1 MTVGWVKHAGVML
14 WHCPSCDPENAGIKL
29 TVELKRPSDL
39 KAVEIQCKKCA
50 KRYRWESQGRWG
62 VVGPWG

>member
-1 MTVGWVKHAGVML
+1 MEWRCGG
-14 WHCPSCDPENAGIKL
+14 CDTELEGIKL
-29 TVELKRPSDL
+29 TVELTRPDAL

-50 KRYRWESQGRWG
+50 KRYRWESHGRWG

>member
-1 MTVGWVKHAGVML
+1 MTATVKHTGIMAWRCTG
-14 WHCPSCDPENAGIKL
+14 CDTELEGIKL
-29 TVELKRPSDL
+29 TVELTRPDAL

-50 KRYRWESQGRWG
+50 KRYRWESHGRWG